1 MFNQMSKVT
10 QGSAGLGAAIGYFC
24 GIGVVVSLP
33 LVDNQDYDLIIDEGG
48 LLKKVQV
55 KTTGVKAPSG
65 NYEVQLKSVRS
76 NKSVN
81 TIKYFDSSKVDY
93 LFILCDDSSKYLIP
107 SSEVKVVG
115 SLTLTQ
121 ERVKYKI

>member
-1 MFNQMSKVT
+1 MSKVT